1 MTARPQ
7 LLRIPCNGDWLI
19 GILHLPADPLPRGV
33 LIVTGGPQYRV
44 GSHRQFVLLAR
55 RLCSHNI
62 PVLRF
67 DFRGMGDSE
76 GEARTFEQVDDDV
89 RSAIAHFFQVVPAL
103 RELVLWGLCDGATAA
118 AFYAGGD
125 ARVRG
130 LVLLNPW
137 VRGVQTEA
145 RATLR
150 YYYLARLREPQ
161 FWRKLAAGALGVG
174 QTLRTL
180 RQVLRLAR
188 DGGGAANGDLPQR
201 LYRALQA
208 FRGQVLIILSGAD
221 LTAHE
226 FAGLKADQAHWRT
239 LLAETRIRQVTL
251 PQANHTFA
259 RAAWRDEVAT
269 LCADWIASW

>member
-1 MTARPQ
+1 
-7 LLRIPCNGDWLI
+7 LLRIPCNGDWLV

-55 RLCSHNI
+55 RLCGHGI

-76 GEARTFEQVDDDV
+76 GEPRTFEQVDDDV
-89 RSAIAHFFQVVPAL
+89 RAAIAHFFQAVPAL

-118 AFYAGGD
+118 TFYAGGD
-125 ARVRG
+125 PRVRG

-137 VRGVQTEA
+137 VRDVQTEA

-150 YYYLARLREPQ
+150 YYYLARLRERQ
-161 FWRKLAAGALGVG
+161 FWRKLAAGALSVA
-174 QTLRTL
+174 QAMRTL
-180 RQVLRLAR
+180 RQVIRLAR
-188 DGGGAANGDLPQR
+188 DGGGARDGALPQR

-208 FRGQVLIILSGAD
+208 FRGQVLIVLSGAD

-226 FAGLKADQAHWRT
+226 FAGLQADHAHWRA

-251 PQANHTFA
+251 PDANHTFA

-269 LCADWIASW
+269 LCADWITSW

>member
-1 MTARPQ
+1 MNAGPQ
-7 LLRIPCNGDWLI
+7 VVRIPCGGDWLI
-19 GILHLPADPLPRGV
+19 GVLHLPPTPRPRGV

-55 RLCSHNI
+55 SLCAHNI

-76 GEARTFEQVDDDV
+76 GDPRTFEQVDEDV
-89 RSAIAHFFQVVPAL
+89 AAAIAHFFQTVPAL

-118 AFYAGGD
+118 AFHACD
-125 ARVRG
+125 DQRVRG
-130 LVLLNPW
+130 LVMLNPW
-137 VRGVQTEA
+137 VRSARGEA

-150 YYYLARLREPQ
+150 YYYLARLREAE
-161 FWRKLAAGALGVG
+161 FWRKLAAGTLGLV
-174 QTLRTL
+174 QVMRSL
-180 RQVLRLAR
+180 RQVVRLAR
-188 DGGGAANGDLPQR
+188 GTGAGGPGDLPQR

-221 LTAHE
+221 LTGHE
-226 FAGLKADQAHWRT
+226 FAGLPRDHAHWRT
-239 LLAETRIRQVTL
+239 LLAGPRIRQVTL
-251 PQANHTFA
+251 PLANHTFA
-259 RAAWRDEVAT
+259 RAAWRDEVAA